1 MYPQDNPNPK
11 RIQPRT
17 IRALIRKRFGSI
29 SAFCRSTG
37 ANRVYTYA
45 VIRGAKRSEE
55 HARIIAEALGKTP
68 RDLWPTIYPATE
80 SAA

>member
-1 MYPQDNPNPK
+1 MYPKDNPNHR
-11 RIQPRT
+11 RIQSRT

-37 ANRVYTYA
+37 TKRVYVYA

-55 HARIIAEALGKTP
+55 YARIISEALGKTP

-80 SAA
+80 TAA